1 MMQAASG
8 EERIAEID
16 KLENMD
22 SSQRLLLWNTLLH
35 LKDIL

>member
-1 MMQAASG
+1 MMQAAGG

-16 KLENMD
+16 KLENMNPD
-22 SSQRLLLWNTLLH
+22 HRLLLWNTLLR